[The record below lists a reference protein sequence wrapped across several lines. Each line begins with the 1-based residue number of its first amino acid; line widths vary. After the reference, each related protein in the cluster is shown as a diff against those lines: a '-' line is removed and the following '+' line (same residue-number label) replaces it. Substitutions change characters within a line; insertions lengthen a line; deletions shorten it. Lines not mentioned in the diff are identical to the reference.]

1 MDPQTGPPI
10 VRTTPARLRPSRS
23 RRPGGSWQPHPFL
36 RGLLGGAAA
45 LAAAGTPLLAPS
57 AAVAD
62 GPQPLA
68 GWMAEMSAAQ
78 TAPPPATAT
87 APAVTLPLPVP
98 DAARGP
104 VAEAARAS
112 ADQTDLF
119 GRMLASP
126 ERSVRRYAVRCLHA
140 LPHDGP
146 RAAALGG
153 AVRRAAESDGDVVT
167 RRQAQ
172 LLLADWAD
180 PPAEPRIRAT
190 AWQVPEAPAADLE
203 ENYPAMDSVAGDGVG
218 PDLRMF
224 GDPAGDPVGGGRVFG
239 PGADAATGPY
249 PDAAAGGTPFAG
261 GPAAGGAFAETPGD
275 AVDDLLYGGEDGIRP
290 DVLGRPLEPFTE
302 AELPPPLVDPGTL
315 RLPVQAT
322 PGFAGPSGIPS
333 TDVQTDSHFVP
344 MDDRWRSGM
353 PHWDRYGLGSSPVK
367 DVPYEEG
374 ELWNP
379 YAQNV
384 LKGDYPI
391 IGQHTFLRL
400 QGEAIL
406 INEYRRLPTPTTPF
420 ESTANPGQFQFFGD
434 PDQYFT
440 TNFFILRADIAH
452 GNTAFKPDDWK
463 IRLAPVLNLN
473 YLDTEELGI
482 VSPDVRAGTTR
493 YDHYEALQEYFL
505 EYKLADL
512 SALYDFASVRAGNQ
526 LFVSDFRGH
535 IFADVNRGVR
545 LFGTRNANRDQ
556 FNLIYFD
563 MVEKDTNSQLN
574 TFNDRHQNVLIAN
587 YFRQDFVRPGYTAQ
601 VSYHYNNDAPS
612 RRFNQNGFLVRPDP
626 AGVFEPHR
634 VETHYLGFAGE
645 GHIGKIN
652 VSNAYYFVTGRDSKN
667 PIGGEEQDID
677 AHMFALELSV
687 DRDWI
692 RFRTSFFYASGD
704 EDPNDGRAT
713 GFDGIAENPNFA
725 GGEFS
730 YFQRQGIPLF
740 GVFLTQRLSLFNDLS
755 ADKLQGQA
763 NHVNPGLWLVGAGMD
778 FEITPKLRVITN
790 ANYLL
795 FDETA
800 VLETFTFQDDIEREI
815 GLDVSVGFEYR
826 PLHQRQHHLRGRVRG
841 PDPGLRVQGPVRQ
854 CRPVRPGPPRR
865 DRHRDAQQPVPDL
878 GVRLLGRGRR
888 RSGRRRSGRLRSGR
902 RRSGRRRSAR
912 PGSRLRR
919 SGLRGSDREC
929 YNPPVRPDRGAR
941 APRACGAADPAT
953 PRIRPHPRQDAGSP
967 PRKGRRCSAHNP
979 RSPRPPDGRT
989 VSRAVRPAAA
999 RRS

>member
-1 MDPQTGPPI
+1 MRTAAPSRRRLL
-10 VRTTPARLRPSRS
+10 VRT
-23 RRPGGSWQPHPFL
+23 
-36 RGLLGGAAA
+36 LLGGAAA
-45 LAAAGTPLLAPS
+45 VAATAGPS
-57 AAVAD
+57 AVGQD
-62 GPQPLA
+62 WFG
-68 GWMAEMSAAQ
+68 EMSAAQ
-78 TAPPPATAT
+78 TAAAARTTA
-87 APAVTLPLPVP
+87 APDAAVTLPLPVP
-98 DAARGP
+98 A
-104 VAEAARAS
+104 AARAAV
-112 ADQTDLF
+112 ADAAVASSSRTDLL

-140 LPHDGP
+140 LPFDAARARTLGP
-146 RAAALGG
+146 
-153 AVRRAAESDGDVVT
+153 AVKTAAEADGDVVT

-172 LLLADWAD
+172 LLLADWAA
-180 PPAEPRIRAT
+180 PPAERPTVERTA
-190 AWQVPEAPAADLE
+190 AWQIPPAPAAGTNAADAGSDGQLGLFPG
-203 ENYPAMDSVAGDGVG
+203 PAANPFAGDGEAG
-218 PDLRMF
+218 PGQDPYPGSTPDPLGLDPLLGRPF
-224 GDPAGDPVGGGRVFG
+224 GDS
-239 PGADAATGPY
+239 AAP
-249 PDAAAGGTPFAG
+249 
-261 GPAAGGAFAETPGD
+261 
-275 AVDDLLYGGEDGIRP
+275 DDLLYGGEDGVRP
-290 DVLGRPLEPFTE
+290 DVLGRPLEPFRE
-302 AELPPPLVDPGTL
+302 AELPPPLTDPGTL
-315 RLPVQAT
+315 RLPVLAT
-322 PGFAGPSGIPS
+322 PGYSGPSGIPS
-333 TDVQTDSHFVP
+333 TDAQTDSHFVP
-344 MDDRWRSGM
+344 MDDRWRTGQ

-379 YAQNV
+379 YGQNV

-400 QGEAIL
+400 TGEAIL

-420 ESTANPGQFQFFGD
+420 ESTANPSQFQFFGD

-574 TFNDRHQNVLIAN
+574 TFDDRHQNVLVAN
-587 YFRQDFVRPGYTAQ
+587 YFRQDFVAPGYTAQ
-601 VSYHYNNDAPS
+601 VSYHYNNDGPS

-634 VETHYLGFAGE
+634 VETHYFGFAGE
-645 GHIGKIN
+645 GHIGKVN
-652 VSNAYYFVTGRDSKN
+652 VSNAYYYVTGTDSKN
-667 PIGGEEQDID
+667 PIGSEKQDID

-687 DRDWI
+687 DRDWV

-704 EDPNDGRAT
+704 EDANDGRAT

-730 YFQRQGIPLF
+730 YFQRQGVPLF
-740 GVFLTQRLSLFNDLS
+740 GTFLTQRLSLFTDLS

-763 NHVNPGLWLVGAGMD
+763 NHVNPGLWLFGVGAD
-778 FEITPKLRVITN
+778 FEVTPKFRVITN

-815 GLDVSVGFEYR
+815 GLDVSIGFEYR
-826 PLHQRQHHLRGRVRG
+826 PLHNDNILFEGG
-841 PDPGLRVQGPVRQ
+841 YAALIPDFGFK
-854 CRPVRPGPPRR
+854 
-865 DRHRDAQQPVPDL
+865 DL
-878 GVRLLGRGRR
+878 Y
-888 RSGRRRSGRLRSGR
+888 
-902 RRSGRRRSAR
+902 
-912 PGSRLRR
+912 GS
-919 SGLRGSDREC
+919 
-929 YNPPVRPDRGAR
+929 
-941 APRACGAADPAT
+941 ADPFNVGRA
-953 PRIRPHPRQDAGSP
+953 DAIDIETLS
-967 PRKGRRCSAHNP
+967 SLFLT
-979 RSPRPPDGRT
+979 S
-989 VSRAVRPAAA
+989 VFVY
-999 RRS
+999 